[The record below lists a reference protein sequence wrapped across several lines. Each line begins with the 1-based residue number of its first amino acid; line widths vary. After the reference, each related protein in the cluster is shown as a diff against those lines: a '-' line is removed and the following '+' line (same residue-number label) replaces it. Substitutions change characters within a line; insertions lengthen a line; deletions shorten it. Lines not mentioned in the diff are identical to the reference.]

1 MKRLILVAALMVSA
15 CASTTETN
23 TGRTATEQLLLA
35 RAADRAA
42 EGLILPIPQ
51 GSRVFIDDV
60 YFRVDN
66 GAYAVSAIRSALSD
80 AGYRLST
87 DRNQADAIFEI
98 RAGALSLEQMRRV
111 VGLPEMRV
119 PINENLNVV
128 SLPELSVYSR
138 RDRIGVAEFSGFLY
152 DARTGAPLGAVSPMI
167 GRYRIRSHKALM
179 MVSWGQQS
187 ANPGERD
194 PGSSWKEF

>member
-1 MKRLILVAALMVSA
+1 MQRLILVAALMVSA

-35 RAADRAA
+35 RAVDRAA

-51 GSRVFIDDV
+51 GSRVFVDDV

-66 GAYAVSAIRSALSD
+66 GAYAVSAIRAGLSD
-80 AGYRLST
+80 AGYRLAT

-119 PINENLNVV
+119 PINESLNVV

-167 GRYRIRSHKALM
+167 GQYRIRSHKALM

-187 ANPGERD
+187 AQPGERD